1 MTDDPDLLA
10 VLAAADAARA
20 KVVAVGDHR
29 QLGAVGPG
37 GGLEAL
43 IARHAAAVH
52 TLGENIRQ
60 RDPAQRAALEH
71 LRAGNTDSAADWYLQ
86 HGRVHVA
93 ATRDQA
99 LDEAVDGWF
108 ADQHAGTTN
117 TLLLAW
123 QRASVAALNQR
134 ARARWAQAGRLYGP
148 EIAIAGRRYAAG
160 DRILTLAPHH
170 PAGIVTSQR
179 GTVAAVDD
187 HGLTARM
194 DNGQTVRFTG
204 DALGPDRLDYGY
216 AATINRTQGATATT
230 GRVMW
235 DGGGREI
242 AYVALSRTTGPTH
255 IHVVADDVDQAAE
268 DLRRDWA
275 SERRQQWVIDTDSPA
290 PPGTC
295 RHPYLHRTEPVLR
308 AARLRAERAALRAAL
323 PPDPTG
329 TLRQAQQ
336 QAATIRHELHD
347 LHAGTGPHA
356 QTPIGEAARR
366 LRTAEHNQQQA
377 RQQTAGPGLSRRQRR
392 SAERL
397 GQAWAEE
404 LAAARHHW
412 NTVAGPIERHLL
424 DALDDAEAASSR
436 VGAQRTLEAL
446 DRASGYGIHARIA
459 AIDREL
465 ESIEAG
471 LPNAPVAD
479 RPIEISRG
487 LGLSL

>member
-1 MTDDPDLLA
+1 

-20 KVVAVGDHR
+20 KIVAVGDHR

-43 IARHAAAVH
+43 ITRHPTAVH
-52 TLGENIRQ
+52 TLDQNIRQ
-60 RDPAQRAALEH
+60 RDPAERAALGH
-71 LRAGNTDSAADWYLQ
+71 LRAGNTDTAVKWYLNN
-86 HGRVHVA
+86 GRVHVA

-99 LDEAVDGWF
+99 LDQAIDGWF
-108 ADQHAGTTN
+108 ADQHSGAN

-123 QRASVAALNQR
+123 QRANVAALNQR
-134 ARARWAQAGRLYGP
+134 ARTRWAAAGRLQGP

-160 DRILTLAPHH
+160 DRILALAPHH
-170 PAGIVTSQR
+170 PAGVVTSQR
-179 GTVAAVDD
+179 GTITAVVDD

-194 DNGQTVRFTG
+194 DNGRTVQLTG
-204 DALGPDRLDYGY
+204 DALAPDRLEYGY
-216 AATINRTQGATATT
+216 AATINRTQGATANT
-230 GRVMW
+230 GRILW

-242 AYVALSRTTGPTH
+242 AYVALSRTTGPSH

-275 SERRQQWVIDTDSPA
+275 SERRQQWVLDTDSPA
-290 PPGTC
+290 PPGTG
-295 RHPYLHRTEPVLR
+295 RHPYLHRRTEPVLR

-329 TLRQAQQ
+329 TLRQTQQ
-336 QAATIRHELHD
+336 EAATIRHELDD

-356 QTPIGEAARR
+356 HTPIGEAARR
-366 LRTAEHNQQQA
+366 LRTAEHNHQQA

-397 GQAWAEE
+397 GQAWADE

-412 NTVAGPIERHLL
+412 NTVARPTARHLL
-424 DALDDAEAASSR
+424 DALDDAEDASSR
-436 VGAQRTLEAL
+436 LGTQRTLEAL

-465 ESIEAG
+465 ESIGAG
-471 LPNAPVAD
+471 LHNAPIAD